1 MKNRPFIRIPKT
13 IIANSNSSGLYTFPY
28 IFLAYSAGYSQQV
41 TFTVEQFRQ
50 TIRRSCK
57 DNLKEQII
65 TALCELES
73 DNRIKFKNDGQVF
86 YCTLLEDF
94 YAGTFGLLYIDE
106 IKKLLN
112 YPNPM
117 PLIKVI
123 HMLAFLRANMTDK
136 GLYYKTF
143 KRISKMI
150 TFNPTSVR
158 DYCRK
163 LKELDIIEFK
173 QIDLGRKPDGSYTS
187 KAKLQLFA
195 DKTKIDWND
204 NLIRLEKELKGKVA
218 SEDDLDLW

>member
-1 MKNRPFIRIPKT
+1 MKNKPFIRVPKT
-13 IIANSNSSGLYTFPY
+13 IIAKSTNSGLYTFPY

-41 TFTVEQFRQ
+41 TFTVDQFCVLIKRK
-50 TIRRSCK
+50 SK

-73 DNRIKFKNDGQVF
+73 DNRIKFKNDGQIF
-86 YCTLLEDF
+86 YCNLLENF
-94 YAGTFGLLYIDE
+94 YDGTFGLIYVDE
-106 IKKLLN
+106 IKQILN
-112 YPNPM
+112 CSQPM
-117 PLIKVI
+117 PIIKVL
-123 HMLAFLRANMTDK
+123 HTLAFLRANMTDK

-143 KRISKMI
+143 KKISKAI

-195 DKTKIDWND
+195 DKNKKGWDE
-204 NLIRLEKELKGKVA
+204 NLTSLEKELKGEIKDA
-218 SEDDLDLW
+218 YELDLW